1 MDRLAA
7 MEMFVMV
14 VEAQSLAA
22 AAHRLGVSPPS
33 VTRRLKALE
42 DRLGVTLL
50 HRTTRAMKLT
60 EAGERYLEDCR
71 RILADL
77 AEAEDTLSGGS
88 DQLRGRVSLTAPVL
102 FGQMK
107 VMPLVRDFLELH
119 PRVECRVVLLDR
131 LVHLVEEGIDIGV
144 RLGRL
149 QDSGLYVLKAGEV
162 RRVVCA
168 SPGYLQRCGTPL
180 VPEDLRR
187 HRVVATSLDGWRMK
201 NQTLKLPATLVVN
214 SNQAALDTAL
224 AGWGVARLMDY
235 QVADHVQAG
244 RLRLLLED
252 HCPPAWPV
260 QLLTQEGKKV
270 PARVRAL
277 VDFLSQRLRA

>member
-1 MDRLAA
+1 MDKLAA
-7 MEMFVMV
+7 MEMFVLV

-22 AAHRLGVSPPS
+22 AAHQLGVSPPS

-71 RILADL
+71 RILSDV
-77 AEAEDTLSGGS
+77 AEAEDTLSGGR
-88 DQLRGRVSLTAPVL
+88 DKLRGRVSVTAPVL
-102 FGQMK
+102 FGQMR
-107 VMPLVRDFLELH
+107 VMPLVREFLDLH

-149 QDSGLYVLKAGEV
+149 QDSALYVLKTGEV

-168 SPGYLQRCGTPL
+168 SPDYLKRHGTPR
-180 VPEDLRR
+180 VPEELRD
-187 HRVVATSLDGWRMK
+187 HRMVATSLEGWRMK
-201 NQTLKLPATLVVN
+201 GQTLKLRAPLVVN

-224 AGWGVARLMDY
+224 AGWGIARLMDY
-235 QVADHVQAG
+235 QVAEHLRAG

-252 HCPPAWPV
+252 YCPEAWPV
-260 QLLTQEGKKV
+260 QLLTQEGKKM